1 LSTDGSLRCPAK
13 IAAAGGVI
21 RNDIGR
27 FVKTFAANLG
37 SCSIT
42 RVEMRAIVDGLN
54 IAWFLGICRI
64 RVQSDS
70 MAVIAILLMTLL
82 LIINMRTLLCNSRS
96 YAAANENQSFL
107 IFTVKLIMLRT
118 IWLILATNLLKYLIQ
133 TTYRRYARTC
143 SVTIDINFSG
153 NGFI

>member
-96 YAAANENQSFL
+96 YAAANEKS
-107 IFTVKLIMLRT
+107 IFSHIYRETINMRT
-118 IWLILATNLLKYLIQ
+118 LL
-133 TTYRRYARTC
+133 C
-143 SVTIDINFSG
+143 S
-153 NGFI
+153 